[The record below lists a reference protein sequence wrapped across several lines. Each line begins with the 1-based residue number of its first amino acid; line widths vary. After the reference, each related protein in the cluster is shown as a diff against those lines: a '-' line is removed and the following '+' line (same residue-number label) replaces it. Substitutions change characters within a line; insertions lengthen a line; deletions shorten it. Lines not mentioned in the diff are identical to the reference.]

1 MSLENIKEALS
12 VIGNRHFQAAVIVA
26 VSYVGAKI
34 VEWGV
39 TRVLSRLGR
48 RTRSELDDQIVEM
61 LRKPVFGTVLL
72 AGLAVA
78 VAVVHPPHPFGFIG
92 FGLIKTLVVVLWFTF
107 TAKLSKL
114 ILKWMAL
121 QPKRF
126 NIVQPITMPLF
137 EIATTLLLIGGAL
150 YFILISWKVDV
161 TGWLVSG
168 SIIGIAL
175 GFAARDTLSNLF
187 AGVFILADT
196 PYRLGDFIILDKGE
210 RGRVTKIGLRSTRV
224 VTGDDVEITIPN
236 SIIANSKIINESR
249 PMVRQR
255 MHVPVGVAY
264 GADIDQVRQILLDAA
279 MTNPQVCQEPEPR
292 VRLNALGESS
302 LNCELLCWI
311 NDPGIRGGVRD
322 ALNTSIYKGL
332 SKAGILNSESKA

>member
-1 MSLENIKEALS
+1 MSLENFKEGLS
-12 VIGNRHFQAAVIVA
+12 VIGNRHMQAAVIVL
-26 VSYVGAKI
+26 VSFIGAKI

-39 TRVLSRLGR
+39 AHMLSRLGR
-48 RTRSELDDQIVEM
+48 RTRSDLDDQVIEM
-61 LRKPVFGTVLL
+61 LRRPIFGTALL
-72 AGLAVA
+72 AGVA
-78 VAVVHPPHPFGFIG
+78 VALALVHPPHPFGFIG
-92 FGLIKTLVVVLWFTF
+92 FGLIKTLIIVLWFTF
-107 TAKLSKL
+107 TVHVSTVL
-114 ILKWMAL
+114 LKWMAQ
-121 QPKRF
+121 QPRRF
-126 NIVQPITMPLF
+126 SIVQPITLPLF
-137 EIATTLLLIGGAL
+137 EIATKLLLIGGAL

-210 RGRVTKIGLRSTRV
+210 RGRVTKIGLRSTRL

-236 SIIANSKIINESR
+236 SIIANSRIINESR

-264 GADIDQVRQILLDAA
+264 GSDIDRVRQILLDAA
-279 MTNPQVCQEPEPR
+279 KTNPQVCEEPEPR
-292 VRLNALGESS
+292 VRLSALGESS

-332 SKAGILNSESKA
+332 SKAGILASESKA